1 MKDEKKVKET
11 EEKKKEIKEE
21 QLKNV
26 AGGKY
31 SEQQVENDYMNAHD
45 TLAIQTKK
53 EYIKTE

>member
-11 EEKKKEIKEE
+11 EEKGKEIKEE

-31 SEQQVENDYMNAHD
+31 LEEQGNKDYLDVYKYTYVDENNG
-45 TLAIQTKK
+45 Q
-53 EYIKTE
+53 